1 MKIIILIFTF
11 QIFLFGAFL
20 DQYNLFQA
28 QVEYKNKNYKSSLE
42 FYKKIEN
49 KSNEIHYNIGNILYK
64 QKLYKK
70 AIESYKKIDSTNLN
84 HKKLHNIANCY
95 IALNKVDLAIAFY
108 KSALKF
114 KGDTNTKYNLSLA
127 IAIQKK
133 IIESKKEKQEL
144 SKNTKESTL
153 VGRMG
158 KNITNDFNDNYKS
171 TKMSKNKEKKD
182 IKIKSDNLSTLTSKR
197 IIQEIKN
204 SKSFDINGTK
214 DSSKIKP
221 ILSNL
226 EEDKWNKSL
235 ADKTINTLLIPLENK
250 GIKNEKYPW

>member
-1 MKIIILIFTF
+1 MRIIIFIFTL
-11 QIFLFGAFL
+11 QIVLFASFL

-64 QKLYKK
+64 QKLYEK
-70 AIESYKKIDSTNLN
+70 AIESYKKINSTSLN

-114 KGDTNTKYNLSLA
+114 NGNKDTKHNLSLA
-127 IAIQKK
+127 VAIQKK
-133 IIESKKEKQEL
+133 IIELKKEKEEQKRKREE
-144 SKNTKESTL
+144 NESL
-153 VGRMG
+153 ARVG
-158 KNITNDFNDNYKS
+158 KNVIDQFKHSNKA
-171 TKMSKNKEKKD
+171 SKIRSAKEKED
-182 IKIKSDNLSTLTSKR
+182 IKIKSDNISNLSSKR
-197 IIQEIKN
+197 IVEEIKN
-204 SKSFDINGTK
+204 AKQFDINGTK
-214 DSSKIKP
+214 KNSKSKP
-221 ILSNL
+221 NLSNL

-250 GIKNEKYPW
+250 GIKNAQYPW